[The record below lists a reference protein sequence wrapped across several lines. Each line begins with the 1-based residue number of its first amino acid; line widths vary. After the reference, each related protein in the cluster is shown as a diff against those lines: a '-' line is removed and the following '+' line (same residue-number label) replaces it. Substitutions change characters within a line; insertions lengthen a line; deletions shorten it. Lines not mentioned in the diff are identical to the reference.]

1 MAEKEKNEQAESA
14 ENNEKKKGKSFLQT
28 YREVNEKA
36 RAEELKRESEAEAAR
51 AERERQARAAYNE
64 RLRQERLELMKLK
77 QGIISEA
84 DIPKEEVVQKEYSI
98 WEKISNFFY
107 HNKIYVIA
115 GAAIA
120 AIAIFLIYDL
130 VTTVKP
136 DVAVLFIADDPQMQF
151 LAEDMEDVLAKYAKD
166 YNGDG
171 KIQIRVSYTP
181 AAPDLDQMS
190 SMYYH
195 GGDQVKLSAEFMGS
209 DTIMVIGD
217 YTSFGV
223 IGIEPED
230 TVLADLS
237 EYFPDDENISE
248 IGYKLSATSMKDDI
262 GYEGLSDELYV
273 GFRYPFAPGLGG
285 SDRIEKNFEN
295 AIELWTNYINGNMID
310 PDAESYRK

>member
-1 MAEKEKNEQAESA
+1 MAENEKNEQVEAA

-64 RLRQERLELMKLK
+64 KLRQERLELMKLK
-77 QGIISEA
+77 QGLISEE

-107 HNKIYVIA
+107 HNKIYIIA

-120 AIAIFLIYDL
+120 AIATFLIYDL

-136 DVAVLFIADDPQMQF
+136 DVAVLFIADDTQVQF
-151 LAEDMEDVLAKYAKD
+151 LAEDMEDVLAKYAQD

-171 KIQIRVSYTP
+171 KVKIRVSYTP
-181 AAPDLDQMS
+181 ASPDLDEMS

-217 YTSFGV
+217 APSFEV
-223 IGIEPED
+223 IGITPGD
-230 TVLADLS
+230 GVFADLN
-237 EYFPDDENISE
+237 EHFPDDENVTK
-248 IGYKLSATSMKDDI
+248 IGYKLNGTNFKQDI
-262 GYEGLSDELYV
+262 GYEGLSDELVV
-273 GFRYPFAPGLGG
+273 GFRYPFTAGLGG
-285 SDRIEKNFEN
+285 SGRIEQNFEY
-295 AIELWTNYINGNMID
+295 AIDLWTNYVNGNMVN
-310 PDAESYRK
+310 PDAVSYKK

>member
-1 MAEKEKNEQAESA
+1 MAENEKNEQVEPA

-64 RLRQERLELMKLK
+64 KLRQERLELMKLK
-77 QGIISEA
+77 QGIISEE
-84 DIPKEEVVQKEYSI
+84 DIPKAEVVQKEYSI

-107 HNKIYVIA
+107 HNKIYIIA
-115 GAAIA
+115 GAAIV
-120 AIAIFLIYDL
+120 AIAAFLIYDL

-136 DVAVLFIADDPQMQF
+136 DVAVLFIADDTQVQF
-151 LAEDMEDVLAKYAKD
+151 LAEDMEDVLAKYAQD

-171 KIQIRVSYTP
+171 KIKIRVSYTP
-181 AAPDLDQMS
+181 ASPDLDEMS

-217 YTSFGV
+217 DPSFEV
-223 IGIEPED
+223 IGITPGD
-230 TVLADLS
+230 GVFADLN
-237 EYFPDDENISE
+237 EYFPDDENVTE
-248 IGYKLSATSMKDDI
+248 MGYKLSGTSFKQDI
-262 GYEGLSDELYV
+262 GYEGLSDELVV
-273 GFRYPFAPGLGG
+273 GFRYPFTAGLGG
-285 SDRIEKNFEN
+285 SDRIEQNFEY
-295 AIELWTNYINGNMID
+295 AIDLWTNYVNGNMVD
-310 PDAESYRK
+310 PEAVSYKK

>member
-1 MAEKEKNEQAESA
+1 MAENEKNEQAESA
-14 ENNEKKKGKSFLQT
+14 ENNEKKKKKSFLQT

-64 RLRQERLELMKLK
+64 KLRQEKLELMKLK

-107 HNKIYVIA
+107 HNKIYIIA
-115 GAAIA
+115 ATAIA
-120 AIAIFLIYDL
+120 AIVIFLTYDL

-136 DVAVLFIADDPQMQF
+136 DVAVLFVADDSQVQF
-151 LAEDMEDVLAKYAKD
+151 LTEDMEDVLAKYAQD

-171 KIQIRVSYTP
+171 KIKIRVSYTP
-181 AAPDLDQMS
+181 ASPDLDEMS

-217 YTSFGV
+217 VASFGV
-223 IGIEPED
+223 IGITPGD
-230 TVLADLS
+230 GVFADLN
-237 EYFPDDENISE
+237 EYFPDDENVSGL
-248 IGYKLSATSMKDDI
+248 GYKLSGTSFKSDI
-262 GYEGLSDELYV
+262 GYDGLSDQLYV
-273 GFRYPFAPGLGG
+273 DFRYPFTAGLGG
-285 SDRIEKNFEN
+285 SERIEKNFGY
-295 AIELWTNYINGNMID
+295 AIDLWTNYVNGNMID
-310 PDAESYRK
+310 PDAVSYRK

>member
-1 MAEKEKNEQAESA
+1 M
-14 ENNEKKKGKSFLQT
+14 QT

-64 RLRQERLELMKLK
+64 KLRQERLELMKLK
-77 QGIISEA
+77 QGIISEE
-84 DIPKEEVVQKEYSI
+84 DIPKQEVVQKEYSI

-107 HNKIYVIA
+107 HNKIYIIA

-120 AIAIFLIYDL
+120 AIATFLIYDL

-136 DVAVLFIADDPQMQF
+136 DVAVLFIADDTQVQF
-151 LAEDMEDVLAKYAKD
+151 LAEDMEDVFAKYAQD

-171 KIQIRVSYTP
+171 KIKIRVSYTP
-181 AAPDLDQMS
+181 ASPDLDEMS

-217 YTSFGV
+217 APSFGV
-223 IGIEPED
+223 IGITPGD
-230 TVLADLS
+230 GVFADLG
-237 EYFPDDENISE
+237 EYFPDDENVTE
-248 IGYKLSATSMKDDI
+248 MGYKLSATSFKQDI
-262 GYEGLSDELYV
+262 GYEGLSDELVV
-273 GFRYPFAPGLGG
+273 GFRYPFTAGLGG
-285 SDRIEKNFEN
+285 SERIEQNFEY
-295 AIELWTNYINGNMID
+295 AIDLWTNYVNENMVD
-310 PDAESYRK
+310 PDAVSYRK

>member
-1 MAEKEKNEQAESA
+1 MAENEKNEQLEAA
-14 ENNEKKKGKSFLQT
+14 ENNDKKKGKSFLQT

-64 RLRQERLELMKLK
+64 KLRQERLELMKLK
-77 QGIISEA
+77 QGLISEE

-107 HNKIYVIA
+107 HNKIYIIA

-136 DVAVLFIADDPQMQF
+136 DVSVLFIADDPQVQF
-151 LAEDMEDVLAKYAKD
+151 LTEDMEDVLAKYAKD
-166 YNGDG
+166 YNDDG
-171 KIQIRVSYTP
+171 KVKIRVSYTP
-181 AAPDLDQMS
+181 ASPDLEEMS

-209 DTIMVIGD
+209 DTIIVIGD
-217 YTSFGV
+217 KSSCEV
-223 IGIEPED
+223 IGVTAGD
-230 TVLADLS
+230 GVFADLS
-237 EYFPDDENISE
+237 EYFPNDENVTE
-248 IGYKLSATSMKDDI
+248 MGYMLNGTSFKKDI
-262 GYEGLSDELYV
+262 GYEELSDELWV
-273 GFRYPFAPGLGG
+273 SFRYPFTAGLGG
-285 SDRIEKNFEN
+285 SGRIEENFDN
-295 AIELWTNYINGNMID
+295 AIDLWTNYINGNMID
-310 PDAESYRK
+310 PDAVSYRK

>member
-1 MAEKEKNEQAESA
+1 MAENEKNGQAESA

-51 AERERQARAAYNE
+51 AERERQARASYAE
-64 RLRQERLELMKLK
+64 KLRQEKLELMKLK
-77 QGIISEA
+77 QGIISEE
-84 DIPKEEVVQKEYSI
+84 DIPKEVVVQKEYSI

-107 HNKIYVIA
+107 HNKVYIIA
-115 GAAIA
+115 AAAIA

-136 DVAVLFIADDPQMQF
+136 DVAVLFIADDSQVQF
-151 LAEDMEDVLAKYAKD
+151 LTEDMEDLLAKYAQD

-171 KIQIRVSYTP
+171 KIKIRVSYTP
-181 AAPDLDQMS
+181 ASPDLEEMS

-217 YTSFGV
+217 KTSCEVVGITAGDGV
-223 IGIEPED
+223 F
-230 TVLADLS
+230 ADLN
-237 EYFPDDENISE
+237 EYFPNDENVME
-248 IGYKLSATSMKDDI
+248 MGYMLNGTSFKKDI
-262 GYEGLSDELYV
+262 GYEGLSDELWV
-273 GFRYPFAPGLGG
+273 SFRYPFTAGLGG
-285 SDRIEKNFEN
+285 SGRIKENFDN
-295 AIELWTNYINGNMID
+295 AIDLWTNYVNGNMID
-310 PDAESYRK
+310 PDAVSYRK

>member
-1 MAEKEKNEQAESA
+1 MVENEKNEQTEAA

-64 RLRQERLELMKLK
+64 KLRQERLELMKLK
-77 QGIISEA
+77 QGLISEE

-107 HNKIYVIA
+107 HNKIYIIA

-120 AIAIFLIYDL
+120 AIAAFLIYDL

-136 DVAVLFIADDPQMQF
+136 DVAVLFIADDTQVQF
-151 LAEDMEDVLAKYAKD
+151 LAEDIEDVLAKYAQD

-171 KIQIRVSYTP
+171 KIKIRVSYTP
-181 AAPDLDQMS
+181 ASPDLDEMS

-217 YTSFGV
+217 VPSFEV
-223 IGIEPED
+223 IGITPGD
-230 TVLADLS
+230 GVFADLN
-237 EYFPDDENISE
+237 EHFPDDENVTK
-248 IGYKLSATSMKDDI
+248 IGYKLNGTNFKQDI
-262 GYEGLSDELYV
+262 GYEGLSDELVV
-273 GFRYPFAPGLGG
+273 GFRYPFTAGLGG
-285 SDRIEKNFEN
+285 SDRIEQNFEY
-295 AIELWTNYINGNMID
+295 AIDLWTNYVNGNMVN
-310 PDAESYRK
+310 PDAVSYKK